1 MISGEGEEMDQLLSI
16 LRSLPLFQ
24 GFSQRKLEELV
35 KKSHVKDFA
44 PREVII
50 KFGQPGRFL
59 GIMLE
64 GEAEA
69 VITGKTGERIR
80 LGLLNKGNILGEAS
94 LLTGEPTNA
103 DVIALTKCELLL
115 IPQVLFS
122 SFLAVN
128 ADAVRIMAK
137 TITERL
143 RARQRNEEEQN
154 RVEDAW
160 RDIPDPYGLRL
171 TTAMPEKVLV
181 INCGSSS
188 LKFRYYDTE
197 DESRNSSGAIERIGL
212 DNSFLTS
219 ESKTVKVRKA
229 LGKTGYKEAFQ
240 AVVNLL
246 TDEKDGMIKDLGEL
260 SVVGHRV
267 VHGGDKYDH
276 SVIIDEE
283 VVQNIESYSRLAPL
297 HNPANLMAI
306 LESRD
311 LMRNVPQVAVFDTGF
326 HQKMPAHAFLYGLPY
341 GFYEDDGI
349 RRYGFHGISHHY
361 VSLQAAA
368 HLKRDFRELKII
380 TCHLGNGA
388 SICAIDH
395 GRSVDTSM
403 GLTPLEG
410 LIMGT
415 RSGDLDPS
423 AVVYLS
429 RAKGLSLEEIEE
441 ILNRQSGL
449 KGLSGVSSDLREI
462 EEEASRGNQ
471 KALAAI
477 DVFCYRLR
485 KYIGAY
491 MAAIGGLDALVFT
504 GGIGQG
510 SAWVRGLACQGLSH
524 MGICVDTIRNKT
536 ASPGHAEVAEI
547 SDEYSQVKV
556 LVIPTDEERMIA
568 REAIRTLGYQD
579 VTRVLEIQKEKK
591 IPIEISAPHTHL
603 TKEAMEAL
611 FGTALV
617 SSWAAGPS
625 QPGHGPA
632 FGGTVGL
639 IGPKGRIDNVRILG
653 PLRDQAQVEISKT
666 EEFKLG
672 IKAPIRASG
681 DLEGTPGITLEGP
694 HGSFS
699 IKQGV
704 ICPQRHVH
712 MSPEDALS
720 FGLKDRDLVMVKVEG
735 ERPLV
740 FGDVLVRIH
749 PDYRLS
755 MHIDSDEANA
765 ASLKTGME
773 GTFVG
778 VQDRR

>member
-1 MISGEGEEMDQLLSI
+1 MDQRLRI
-16 LRSLPLFQ
+16 LESSPLFQ
-24 GFSQRKLEELV
+24 SFSPEKLEELV

-44 PREVII
+44 PQEVII
-50 KFGQPGRFL
+50 QFGQRGRFL

-80 LGLLNKGNILGEAS
+80 LGLLKKGDILGEAS

-103 DVIALTKCELLL
+103 DVIALTKCELIL

-122 SFLAVN
+122 TFLAVN
-128 ADAVRIMAK
+128 PDAVRIMAR
-137 TITERL
+137 TITNRL
-143 RARQRNEEEQN
+143 RARQRNEEEQA

-181 INCGSSS
+181 MNCGSSS

-197 DESRNSSGAIERIGL
+197 DESNNLSGAVERIGL

-219 ESKTVKVRKA
+219 ASKKAKARKE

-240 AVVNLL
+240 AVVDLL
-246 TDEKDGMIKDLGEL
+246 TDEKDGMIKNLSEL
-260 SVVGHRV
+260 SVIGHRV
-267 VHGGDKYDH
+267 VHGGDRYDH

-283 VVQNIESYSRLAPL
+283 VVQNIKSYSRLAPL

-306 LESRD
+306 VESQK
-311 LMRNVPQVAVFDTGF
+311 LMPNVPQVAVFDTGF
-326 HQKMPAHAFLYGLPY
+326 HQKMPVHAFLYGLPY

-368 HLKRDFRELKII
+368 HLKRDFRELKVI

-429 RAKGLSLEEIEE
+429 KAKGLSLEEIEE

-462 EEEASRGNQ
+462 EEEAGRGNQ

-491 MAAIGGLDALVFT
+491 VAAIGGLDALVFT

-524 MGICVDTIRNKT
+524 MGIRVDTILNKT

-547 SDEYSQVKV
+547 SDEYSKVKV

-568 REAIRTLGYQD
+568 REAVRTLGFQD
-579 VTRVLEIQKEKK
+579 VTQVLNIQKEKK
-591 IPIEISAPHTHL
+591 ISIEISALHVHL
-603 TKEAMEAL
+603 AKEEMEAL
-611 FGTALV
+611 FGTAGA
-617 SSWAAGPS
+617 SSRITEPY
-625 QPGHGPA
+625 QPGQGSA
-632 FGGTVGL
+632 FDGTVDL
-639 IGPKGRIDNVRILG
+639 VGPKGRVDKVRVLG
-653 PLRDQAQVEISKT
+653 PWRNQTQVEISKT

-694 HGSFS
+694 RGSLT

-740 FGDVLVRIH
+740 FGDVLVKIH

-765 ASLKTGME
+765 ASLRTGME
-773 GTFVG
+773 GTFIG

>member
-1 MISGEGEEMDQLLSI
+1 MDQLLRI
-16 LRSLPLFQ
+16 LESLPLFQ
-24 GFSQRKLEELV
+24 SFAPGKLEELV
-35 KKSHVKDFA
+35 KKSHVKNFA

-50 KFGQPGRFL
+50 QFGQRGRFL

-69 VITGKTGERIR
+69 VIIGKAGERIR
-80 LGLLNKGNILGEAS
+80 LGFLKKGNILGEAS

-103 DVIALTKCELLL
+103 DVIALTKCELML
-115 IPQVLFS
+115 IPQALFS
-122 SFLAVN
+122 TFLAVN
-128 ADAVRIMAK
+128 PDAVRIMAK
-137 TITERL
+137 TITDRL
-143 RARQRNEEEQN
+143 RARQRNEEERN

-160 RDIPDPYGLRL
+160 RDNPDPYGLKL

-188 LKFRYYDTE
+188 LKFRFFDTE
-197 DESRNSSGAIERIGL
+197 DESNNSNGTVERIGL
-212 DNSFLTS
+212 DNSFLTA
-219 ESKTVKVRKA
+219 ESKKAKVRKV
-229 LGKTGYKEAFQ
+229 LGKAGHKEAFQ

-246 TDEKDGMIKDLGEL
+246 TDAKDGMIKNLSEL
-260 SVVGHRV
+260 SVIGHRV

-276 SVIIDEE
+276 SVIIDED
-283 VVQNIESYSRLAPL
+283 VVKNIENYSRLAPL

-306 LESRD
+306 VESQK
-311 LMRNVPQVAVFDTGF
+311 LMQDVPQVAVFDTGF
-326 HQKMPAHAFLYGLPY
+326 HQKMPSHAFLYGLPY
-341 GFYEDDGI
+341 GFYENDGI

-361 VSLQAAA
+361 VSLQASA
-368 HLKRDFRELKII
+368 HLKRDFREIKII

-429 RAKGLSLEEIEE
+429 RAKGLSLEEVEE
-441 ILNRQSGL
+441 ILNRKSGL

-491 MAAIGGLDALVFT
+491 TAAIGGLDALVFT

-524 MGICVDTIRNKT
+524 MGIRVDTILNKT
-536 ASPGHAEVAEI
+536 ASPGHGEVAEI
-547 SDEYSQVKV
+547 SDEYSQVRV

-579 VTRVLEIQKEKK
+579 VTQVLKIQEEKK
-591 IPIEISAPHTHL
+591 IPIEISAHHVHL
-603 TKEAMEAL
+603 AEEEMEAL
-611 FGTALV
+611 FGKAGV
-617 SSWAAGPS
+617 PSS
-625 QPGHGPA
+625 
-632 FGGTVGL
+632 FDETVNL
-639 IGPKGRIDNVRILG
+639 IGPKGRVDKVRVLG
-653 PLRDQAQVEISKT
+653 PWRDQTQVEISKT

-694 HGSFS
+694 HGSLT

-720 FGLKDRDLVMVKVEG
+720 FGLRDRDLVMVKVEG

-740 FGDVLVRIH
+740 FGDVLVRVH

-755 MHIDSDEANA
+755 MQIDSDEANA
-765 ASLKTGME
+765 ASLRTGME
-773 GTFVG
+773 GTFIG

>member
-1 MISGEGEEMDQLLSI
+1 MISKEGEDMDQLLRI
-16 LRSLPLFQ
+16 LESLPLFQ
-24 GFSQRKLEELV
+24 SFAPGKLEELV
-35 KKSHVKDFA
+35 KKSHVKNFA

-50 KFGQPGRFL
+50 QFGQRGRFL

-69 VITGKTGERIR
+69 VIIGKAGERIR
-80 LGLLNKGNILGEAS
+80 LGFLKKGNILGEAS

-103 DVIALTKCELLL
+103 DVIALTKCELML
-115 IPQVLFS
+115 IPQALFS
-122 SFLAVN
+122 TFLAVN
-128 ADAVRIMAK
+128 PDAVRIMAK
-137 TITERL
+137 TITDRL
-143 RARQRNEEEQN
+143 RARQRNEEERN

-160 RDIPDPYGLRL
+160 RDNPDPYGLKL

-188 LKFRYYDTE
+188 LKFRFFDTE
-197 DESRNSSGAIERIGL
+197 DESNNSNGTVERIGL
-212 DNSFLTS
+212 DNSFLTA
-219 ESKTVKVRKA
+219 ESKKAKVRKV
-229 LGKTGYKEAFQ
+229 LGKAGHKEAFQ

-246 TDEKDGMIKDLGEL
+246 TDAKDGMIKNLSEL
-260 SVVGHRV
+260 SVIGHRV

-276 SVIIDEE
+276 SVIIDED
-283 VVQNIESYSRLAPL
+283 VVKNIENYSRLAPL

-306 LESRD
+306 VESQK
-311 LMRNVPQVAVFDTGF
+311 LMQDVPQVAVFDTGF
-326 HQKMPAHAFLYGLPY
+326 HQKMPSHAFLYGLPY
-341 GFYEDDGI
+341 GFYENDGI

-361 VSLQAAA
+361 VSLQASA
-368 HLKRDFRELKII
+368 HLKRDFREIKII

-429 RAKGLSLEEIEE
+429 RAKGLSLEEVEE
-441 ILNRQSGL
+441 ILNRKSGL

-491 MAAIGGLDALVFT
+491 TAAIGGLDALVFT

-524 MGICVDTIRNKT
+524 MGIRVDTILNKT
-536 ASPGHAEVAEI
+536 ASPGHGEVAEI
-547 SDEYSQVKV
+547 SDEYSQVRV

-579 VTRVLEIQKEKK
+579 VTQVLKIQEEKK
-591 IPIEISAPHTHL
+591 IPIEISAHHVHL
-603 TKEAMEAL
+603 AEEEMEAL
-611 FGTALV
+611 FGKAGV
-617 SSWAAGPS
+617 PSS
-625 QPGHGPA
+625 
-632 FGGTVGL
+632 FDETVNL
-639 IGPKGRIDNVRILG
+639 IGPKGRVDKVRVLG
-653 PLRDQAQVEISKT
+653 PWRDQTQVEISKT

-694 HGSFS
+694 HGSLT

-720 FGLKDRDLVMVKVEG
+720 FGLRDRDLVMVKVEG

-740 FGDVLVRIH
+740 FGDVLVRVH

-755 MHIDSDEANA
+755 MQIDSDEANA
-765 ASLKTGME
+765 ASLRTGME
-773 GTFVG
+773 GTFIG

>member
-1 MISGEGEEMDQLLSI
+1 MISKEGEDMDQLLRI
-16 LRSLPLFQ
+16 LESLPLFQ
-24 GFSQRKLEELV
+24 SFAPGKLEELV
-35 KKSHVKDFA
+35 KKSHVKNFA

-50 KFGQPGRFL
+50 QFGQRGRFL

-69 VITGKTGERIR
+69 VIIGKAGERIR
-80 LGLLNKGNILGEAS
+80 LGFLKKGNILGEAS

-103 DVIALTKCELLL
+103 DVIALTKCELML
-115 IPQVLFS
+115 IPQALFS
-122 SFLAVN
+122 TFLAVN
-128 ADAVRIMAK
+128 PDAVRIMAK
-137 TITERL
+137 TITDRL
-143 RARQRNEEEQN
+143 RARQRNEEERN

-160 RDIPDPYGLRL
+160 RDNPDPYGLKL

-188 LKFRYYDTE
+188 LKFRFFDTE
-197 DESRNSSGAIERIGL
+197 DESNNSNGTVERIGL
-212 DNSFLTS
+212 DNSFLTA
-219 ESKTVKVRKA
+219 ESKKAKVRKV
-229 LGKTGYKEAFQ
+229 LGKAGHKEAFQ

-246 TDEKDGMIKDLGEL
+246 TDAKDGMIKNLSEL
-260 SVVGHRV
+260 SVIGHRV

-276 SVIIDEE
+276 SVIIDED
-283 VVQNIESYSRLAPL
+283 VVKNIENYSRLAPL

-306 LESRD
+306 VESQK
-311 LMRNVPQVAVFDTGF
+311 LMQDVPQVAVFDTGF
-326 HQKMPAHAFLYGLPY
+326 HQKMPSHAFLYGLPY
-341 GFYEDDGI
+341 GFYENDGI

-361 VSLQAAA
+361 VSLQASA
-368 HLKRDFRELKII
+368 HLKRDFREIKII

-429 RAKGLSLEEIEE
+429 RAKGLSLEEVEE
-441 ILNRQSGL
+441 ILNRKSGL

-491 MAAIGGLDALVFT
+491 TAAIGGLDALVFT

-524 MGICVDTIRNKT
+524 MGIRVDTILNKT
-536 ASPGHAEVAEI
+536 ASPGHGEVAEI
-547 SDEYSQVKV
+547 SDEYSQVRV

-579 VTRVLEIQKEKK
+579 VTQVLKIQEEKK
-591 IPIEISAPHTHL
+591 IPIEISAHHVHL
-603 TKEAMEAL
+603 AEEEMEAL
-611 FGTALV
+611 FGKAGV
-617 SSWAAGPS
+617 PSSFDES
-625 QPGHGPA
+625 
-632 FGGTVGL
+632 VNL
-639 IGPKGRIDNVRILG
+639 IGPKGRVDKVRVLG
-653 PLRDQAQVEISKT
+653 PWRDQTQVEISKT

-694 HGSFS
+694 HGSLT

-720 FGLKDRDLVMVKVEG
+720 FGLRDRDLVMVKVEG

-740 FGDVLVRIH
+740 FGDVLVRVH

-755 MHIDSDEANA
+755 MQIDSDEANA
-765 ASLKTGME
+765 ASLRTGME
-773 GTFVG
+773 GTFIG